1 MYIKQLEIDNFKS
14 FARKVDIPLLDGFTT
29 VSGPNGSGKS
39 NIIDSILFALGLATT
54 RSLRAEKVAHLIST
68 YTNKNEATVKVTF
81 SGLEQ
86 EPDFSVARRIK
97 KASNG
102 TYLSTYYLNDSVS
115 TLTDIHS
122 LLEKYNITPN
132 SYNVIMQLDVM
143 SITNC
148 TATERRQI
156 VDEIAGVADFDRRI
170 DQANKELDTVESRVE
185 KTNFILTEVEGRLQQ
200 LEEEKE
206 VALKYQKYR
215 DEKNNYESQINAV
228 RYFDIKRNIEKA
240 HENILEFG
248 KKKKEAELD
257 LTDTTEKL
265 KLIKEKYEEV
275 AKEAKEKGEDKQLE
289 LKKHAE
295 ELKGAIDR
303 KNNAIIYA
311 DKQITDGLKSIENA
325 KNGIEN
331 QKKKIEDTKLKI
343 SLKQDEIKII
353 EKDIEE
359 KNQELKDVL
368 DEMSGLNQTADH
380 YIEKINALRNK
391 KDELKDQESKLLQ
404 EKLPLEND
412 LKNLKEKITQAKQTL
427 ETLEKFKAE
436 FENEKDKRELEIQNL
451 AKEIE
456 DLKTVQTKLMNDT
469 QTNKNNIDDINFQLN
484 TVYKSIS
491 KLQAQKE
498 VHQANSNYAVDYV
511 MSAKLKGVHAP
522 IVKLGKVDKEYA
534 LALETAI
541 GGRMEHI
548 VVENEYVASSAI
560 EVLKSS
566 GAGRATFVP
575 LNKIKK
581 APDNLVL
588 PKENGVIDFAINLID
603 FDDIYLNAFYYA
615 VGDTLVVET
624 ESVARKLIGKYRMVT
639 LSGEIYEKAG
649 SITGG
654 KARRTGPK
662 FSQTDDNELEKL
674 KLKEEELNNALKE
687 AQQEKEDIENKLIKV
702 RSDYSE
708 TITAISEAK
717 ADYKRFISDAENSE
731 TRMTETREFIK
742 TEAPNI
748 DKYTQKLDKIE
759 EKDVELHSMLL
770 DTEAQIKEVEALIDS
785 DTLKQLKEKTEN
797 IEDSIKRYESNKMQ
811 ANNDVSEFNR
821 QIKFDESIINTRY
834 EEITNIKKNNE
845 KYESDKQIAK
855 EEIER
860 LNLQLDDLNTK
871 IEVITSQL
879 KELLDERDKINEEVL
894 DLEKQKHLKE
904 SDIEKIAEQVESFK
918 ARRRELE
925 PQLETAKQELES
937 TGVNVENIEPSTI
950 SIDELTAKIQRLQ
963 KKMDE
968 LGDVNMR
975 AINDFERVSTRQAEM
990 KEQIETLSKERAQIL
1005 ERMQGYEQTKKEAF
1019 MKTYNNLNIHF
1030 KEAFRE
1036 LAGGEG
1042 TLILENPEEPFQGG
1056 LTIDAQPRDKKRQRL
1071 ESMSG
1076 GEKSITALA
1085 FVFAIQKYLP
1095 APFYAFDEVDQ
1106 SLDGINVEKL
1116 ANLIQTQSKNTQ
1128 FIVVSHRKPMIE
1140 SANRTIGVTQK
1151 EKGIT
1156 KVSGVKLRD

>member
-1 MYIKQLEIDNFKS
+1 
-14 FARKVDIPLLDGFTT
+14 
-29 VSGPNGSGKS
+29 
-39 NIIDSILFALGLATT
+39 
-54 RSLRAEKVAHLIST
+54 
-68 YTNKNEATVKVTF
+68 
-81 SGLEQ
+81 
-86 EPDFSVARRIK
+86 
-97 KASNG
+97 
-102 TYLSTYYLNDSVS
+102 
-115 TLTDIHS
+115 
-122 LLEKYNITPN
+122 
-132 SYNVIMQLDVM
+132 
-143 SITNC
+143 
-148 TATERRQI
+148 
-156 VDEIAGVADFDRRI
+156 
-170 DQANKELDTVESRVE
+170 
-185 KTNFILTEVEGRLQQ
+185 
-200 LEEEKE
+200 
-206 VALKYQKYR
+206 
-215 DEKNNYESQINAV
+215 
-228 RYFDIKRNIEKA
+228 
-240 HENILEFG
+240 
-248 KKKKEAELD
+248 
-257 LTDTTEKL
+257 
-265 KLIKEKYEEV
+265 
-275 AKEAKEKGEDKQLE
+275 
-289 LKKHAE
+289 
-295 ELKGAIDR
+295 
-303 KNNAIIYA
+303 
-311 DKQITDGLKSIENA
+311 
-325 KNGIEN
+325 
-331 QKKKIEDTKLKI
+331 
-343 SLKQDEIKII
+343 
-353 EKDIEE
+353 
-359 KNQELKDVL
+359 
-368 DEMSGLNQTADH
+368 
-380 YIEKINALRNK
+380 
-391 KDELKDQESKLLQ
+391 
-404 EKLPLEND
+404 
-412 LKNLKEKITQAKQTL
+412 
-427 ETLEKFKAE
+427 
-436 FENEKDKRELEIQNL
+436 
-451 AKEIE
+451 
-456 DLKTVQTKLMNDT
+456 
-469 QTNKNNIDDINFQLN
+469 
-484 TVYKSIS
+484 
-491 KLQAQKE
+491 
-498 VHQANSNYAVDYV
+498 
-511 MSAKLKGVHAP
+511 
-522 IVKLGKVDKEYA
+522 
-534 LALETAI
+534 
-541 GGRMEHI
+541 
-548 VVENEYVASSAI
+548 
-560 EVLKSS
+560 
-566 GAGRATFVP
+566 
-575 LNKIKK
+575 
-581 APDNLVL
+581 
-588 PKENGVIDFAINLID
+588 
-603 FDDIYLNAFYYA
+603 
-615 VGDTLVVET
+615 
-624 ESVARKLIGKYRMVT
+624 
-639 LSGEIYEKAG
+639 
-649 SITGG
+649 
-654 KARRTGPK
+654 
-662 FSQTDDNELEKL
+662 
-674 KLKEEELNNALKE
+674 
-687 AQQEKEDIENKLIKV
+687 
-702 RSDYSE
+702 
-708 TITAISEAK
+708 
-717 ADYKRFISDAENSE
+717 
-731 TRMTETREFIK
+731 
-742 TEAPNI
+742 
-748 DKYTQKLDKIE
+748 
-759 EKDVELHSMLL
+759 
-770 DTEAQIKEVEALIDS
+770 ALIDS